1 MAGVTPV
8 DATSIVDGLVGLHTR
23 WWETPELHALTWL
36 PTSCSPVY
44 LAAVPPIYAAGLP
57 VLEREWEDRVGADAV
72 ALARRIGDRFDDVL
86 GRMADGAT
94 TVLHGDARLDNIF
107 FDGDEAIF
115 LDFQLTIRGRGP
127 HDVAYLVGT
136 SMPVE
141 DQREHWERLLRRYHQ
156 ALGEAG
162 VSDYTWDRC
171 LKDYR
176 ESLLYLTVG
185 AMSLIATFESGNE
198 RGAAMAEA
206 YVVRMMRHVVES
218 EAEREL

>member
-1 MAGVTPV
+1 M
-8 DATSIVDGLVGLHTR
+8 
-23 WWETPELHALTWL
+23 
-36 PTSCSPVY
+36 Y
-44 LAAVPPIYAAGLP
+44 LAAVPPIYAVGLP
-57 VLEREWEDRVGADAV
+57 VLERDWEDRVGADAV
-72 ALARRIGDRFDDVL
+72 ALARRIGGRFDDVL

-127 HDVAYLVGT
+127 HDLAYLVGT

-141 DQREHWERLLRRYHQ
+141 DQRGHWERLLRRYHR
-156 ALGEAG
+156 ALVDAG
-162 VSDYTWDRC
+162 VSDYAWEQC

-206 YVVRMMRHVVES
+206 YVVRMMRHVVEC